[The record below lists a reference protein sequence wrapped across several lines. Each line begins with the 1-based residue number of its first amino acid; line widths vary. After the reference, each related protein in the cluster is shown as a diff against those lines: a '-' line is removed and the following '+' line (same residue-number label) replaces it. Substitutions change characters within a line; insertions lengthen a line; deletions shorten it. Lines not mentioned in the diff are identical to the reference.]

1 MKQSSALK
9 PPLLRELCGRS
20 LRPLRFKTCFARAS
34 IKISKRRAQESNPR
48 RYFALS
54 RFSIYLVSSVLPK
67 THSRMPDQHF
77 DIVVIG
83 GGIVGLSTAMQLRR
97 TFPKLRLLLVEKE
110 DRVARHQSGHN
121 SGVIHSG
128 IYYKPGSLKAKLCVE
143 GAAAMVTFCRE
154 HAIPVEICGKII
166 VATTAEEIPRLRG
179 LLDRGQANGI
189 LGLKLLDKAQA
200 VEIEPHC
207 GGMAWLH
214 VPGTGITDYVAVC
227 QKYSELIV
235 AQGGTINTG
244 TKVTS
249 IARSNGETVIETNRG
264 SLSTKYLI
272 NCAGLH
278 SDRVSRMAGEKTEVT
293 IVPFRGEYYDL
304 VAGREHLVRNLLYP
318 VPDLRFPFLGVHFT
332 RRISG
337 GVDAGPNAVLA
348 FKREGYRRTDFSLQD
363 AASTFAY
370 SGFWHMAGKY
380 WRSGAGEFYRSFH
393 KPALVRAL
401 QTLVP
406 DVRGVDLVADG
417 AGVRATAVSRDGS
430 LVDDFQFA
438 CSQNMLHVWNVVS
451 PAATASLPI
460 GREIVTMAQ
469 RGFGLESK

>member
-1 MKQSSALK
+1 LNR
-9 PPLLRELCGRS
+9 L
-20 LRPLRFKTCFARAS
+20 
-34 IKISKRRAQESNPR
+34 
-48 RYFALS
+48 
-54 RFSIYLVSSVLPK
+54 SIYLVGSVLDVLIERVF
-67 THSRMPDQHF
+67 TMPDQSF

-83 GGIVGLSTAMQLRR
+83 GGIVGLSTAMQLCR
-97 TFPKLRLLLVEKE
+97 TFPRLRLLLVEKE

-166 VATTAEEIPRLRG
+166 VAITAEEIPRLQG
-179 LLDRGQANGI
+179 LLERGQANGI
-189 LGLKLLDKAQA
+189 TGLKLMDKAQA
-200 VEIEPHC
+200 LEIEPHC

-227 QKYSELIV
+227 QKYAELIT
-235 AQGGTINTG
+235 AQGGTVSTG
-244 TKVTS
+244 TEVTG
-249 IARSNGETVIETNRG
+249 IARGNGETVIETNRG
-264 SLSTKYLI
+264 SLGTKYLI

-304 VAGREHLVRNLLYP
+304 VPEREHLVRGLLYP

-348 FKREGYRRTDFSLQD
+348 FKREGYRRSDFSLQD
-363 AASTFAY
+363 AATTFAY
-370 SGFWHMAGKY
+370 SGFWHMAAKY

-393 KPALVRAL
+393 KPAFVRAL

-406 DVRGVDLVADG
+406 DVRSPDLVADG

-430 LVDDFQFA
+430 LVDDFQFV

-460 GREIVTMAQ
+460 GREIVRMAQ
-469 RGFGLESK
+469 QGFGLQSK